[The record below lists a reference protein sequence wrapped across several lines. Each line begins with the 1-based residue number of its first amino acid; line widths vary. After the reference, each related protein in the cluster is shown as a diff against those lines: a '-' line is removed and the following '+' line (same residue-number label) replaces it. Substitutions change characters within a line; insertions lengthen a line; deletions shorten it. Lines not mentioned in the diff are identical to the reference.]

1 MANNDYK
8 NFKITLPRG
17 VAVFPRLLRPDTK
30 YNDLGTYTVKVK
42 VARADATAAIET
54 LSSVHESVF
63 GRKMNKKNNCFFKT
77 VEDDEGNDTGFILF
91 ACNTKNRKTKDGDVW
106 DRRPAQFD
114 SKANPIKTPV
124 DIWGGSEISV
134 ACSLFVNKY
143 GDKTTATLQP
153 VAVQVHKLVT
163 GTGSDPTADTFGF
176 GGSSG
181 DDDGF
186 VAGSPDDD
194 DDNFGFSSGANDD
207 NDAGGDDAG
216 DDSNADF

>member
-1 MANNDYK
+1 MANNDYN

-30 YNDLGTYTVKVK
+30 YHDLGTYTVKVK
-42 VARADATAAIET
+42 VARADAAAIIET

-124 DIWGGSEISV
+124 DVWGGSEISV

-143 GDKTTATLQP
+143 GDKITATLQP
-153 VAVQVHKLVT
+153 VAVQIHKLVT
-163 GTGSDPTADTFGF
+163 GTGSDPTAATFGF
-176 GGSSG
+176 GGSSTD

-186 VAGSPDDD
+186 VAGSNDDD
-194 DDNFGFSSGANDD
+194 FGFSSGGTDDDD
-207 NDAGGDDAG
+207 NYGGG
-216 DDSNADF
+216 YDSNADF